1 MIGGGTRTNPIM
13 FAMMRKVIGM
23 SKLES
28 PNGLAPFS
36 AGMRPMPQQPSL
48 TITGVTRDSTGAA
61 LGGVSLEVFRVDG
74 TLASRTTSDGSGNYT
89 TDPVGLGTR
98 YQIDAYLTGSPDRAG
113 TTQNTLQ
120 GA

>member
-61 LGGVSLEVFRVDG
+61 LGGVSLEVFRTDG
-74 TLASRTTSDGSGNYT
+74 ALVSRTTSDGSGNFV
-89 TDPVGLGTR
+89 TDPVGLGAT
-98 YQIDAYLTGSPDRAG
+98 YQVDAYLSGSPDVAG
-113 TTQNTLQ
+113 TTKNNLQ

>member
-1 MIGGGTRTNPIM
+1 MIGGGTRTNPMM
-13 FAMMRKVIGM
+13 FALMRKVIGR
-23 SKLES
+23 SNLAS

-61 LGGVSLEVFRVDG
+61 LGGVSLEVFRTDG
-74 TLASRTTSDGSGNYT
+74 TLVSRTTSDGSGNFV
-89 TDPVGLGTR
+89 TDPVGLGAT
-98 YQIDAYLTGSPDRAG
+98 YQVDAYLSGSPDVAG
-113 TTQNTLQ
+113 TTKNNLQ